1 MCSGS
6 PDSFVNQENTVTK
19 DFDDNTG
26 SFDILDGTRAFLLLS
41 TGTWASP
48 LSVAKLPRVGVKLTG
63 AWNAPT
69 SPIGTCLDFLPTLN
83 PKEGDVVLES
93 G

>member
-6 PDSFVNQENTVTK
+6 PEIFAKQENTKTRYL
-19 DFDDNTG
+19 DDNTG
-26 SFDILDGTRAFLLLS
+26 SFGVFDGTSALLLLS

-48 LSVAKLPRVGVKLTG
+48 LSVAKLPKVGVYLTG
-63 AWNAPT
+63 AWNAPIF
-69 SPIGTCLDFLPTLN
+69 PIGTCLDCLPILYS
-83 PKEGDVVLES
+83 KEGDVVLNN